1 MKNWFHSM
9 VRWKVAN
16 GEKASFWKDNWLVD
30 DKLAISYA
38 RLFFNSLQQEDMIEN
53 MGVWDGDR

>member
-1 MKNWFHSM
+1 M